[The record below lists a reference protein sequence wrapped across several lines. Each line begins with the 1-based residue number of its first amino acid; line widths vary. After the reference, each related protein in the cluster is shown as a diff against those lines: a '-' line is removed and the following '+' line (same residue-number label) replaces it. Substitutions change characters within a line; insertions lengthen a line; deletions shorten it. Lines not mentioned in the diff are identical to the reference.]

1 MKIRQLKTVE
11 EVVAAIGRARLQEIT
26 GRRSQNITNWLSDG
40 RFPPTTHL
48 ICQIELAHLHCRA
61 PGSLWGQ
68 MEPRKA
74 ARVSA

>member
-11 EVVAAIGRARLQEIT
+11 EVVVAIGRARLQEIT

-40 RFPPTTHL
+40 RFPPTIHL
-48 ICQIELAHLHCRA
+48 ICLTELARLSCRA

-68 MEPRKA
+68 VEPRT